1 VLGRG
6 GRVYACRIM
15 LRRHFQ
21 QLLLLT
27 LTGISAVTQAQ
38 TGAASAARPTLV
50 IIGAS
55 YAAGLKQPALARY
68 AVTNKGV
75 GGEDMAQVAARFD
88 RDVLA
93 AQPAAVI
100 IWGHINSIHRAS
112 VPMEQLHANIKADYE
127 KMVAAAQVRG
137 IRVILATETTL
148 PKAYG
153 FTNKIMSW
161 IGGLRGK
168 EGYSARVNRE
178 VNVLNDWLRSYAR
191 SHQLTLLDFEKA
203 LDDGDGFRRDEFTSE
218 DGTHVND
225 AGYVQLTRVMQA
237 ELNR

>member
-1 VLGRG
+1 
-6 GRVYACRIM
+6 M
-15 LRRHFQ
+15 LRRNFQ
-21 QLLLLT
+21 RLVLLLLT
-27 LTGISAVTQAQ
+27 GMFTVTHAQ
-38 TGAASAARPTLV
+38 TGAIAPAAKKKLV

-68 AVTNKGV
+68 VVTNKGV
-75 GGEDMAQVAARFD
+75 GGEDVAQVVARFE
-88 RDVLA
+88 RDALA
-93 AQPAAVI
+93 AQPDAVV

-112 VPMEQLHANIKADYE
+112 VPMDRLHASIEADYE
-127 KMVAAAQVRG
+127 KMIAAAQARG
-137 IRVILATETTL
+137 VRVILATETGL

-168 EGYSARVNRE
+168 EGYAARVNRE
-178 VNVLNDWLRSYAR
+178 VNILNDWLRSYAR
-191 SHQLTLLDFEKA
+191 THQLTLLDFEKA
-203 LDDGDGFRRDEFTSE
+203 LDDGEGFRKDEFTSE

-225 AGYVQLTRVMQA
+225 AGYAVLTRVMQA